1 MITNPVAY
9 YEAMGFISVDS
20 LVYSASLIGA
30 LGGIAGTVKGLM
42 SGDMR
47 QGLIFAALAG
57 ASFLSAMEGLKIANA
72 GSSVEY

>member
-1 MITNPVAY
+1 MISNPMAY
-9 YEAMGFISVDS
+9 YEAMGFTSVDS

-57 ASFLSAMEGLKIANA
+57 ASLLSAMEGLKIANA
-72 GSSVEY
+72 VNPIEY